1 MNPLQLA
8 KRPNFSV
15 VLLAAGD
22 GTRAKTIGNK
32 VLYRFFD
39 KSILEY
45 SLDVFLKFDELDNLY
60 LVIRP
65 KDEEEMIMIQNRY
78 QDERIKL
85 VYGGASRSES
95 VRNGLKE
102 NASEYV
108 LIHDAARYK
117 ITVEDVDMVL
127 EGLKEYGAVTLYHDV
142 IDTVKL
148 CEEKVTTLERKNLK
162 AVTTPQGFKKEA
174 QEIILNSTGEYYDDL
189 QILEEHQN
197 ITLGFLLETHD
208 NPKFTLPKDIPTYRV
223 GHSLDFHPLKENRK
237 LILGGILF
245 DYPLGLDGHS
255 DADVV
260 YHAVTEA
267 LMGAMGYGDLGTLF
281 PDSDERYRNIDSG
294 YFLLHIKELMLKN
307 RYELVNMDIMI
318 YLEEPKLK
326 DYKSK
331 MEENIAKILCTTPG
345 IINVKAT
352 TMEKKGII
360 GTKEGI
366 AAEAYVLIRKGY
378 Y

>member
-1 MNPLQLA
+1 MNPLQLE
-8 KRPNFSV
+8 KRLNFSV

-22 GTRAKTIGNK
+22 GTRAKTPMNK
-32 VLYRFFD
+32 VLYRFFN

-45 SLDVFLKFDELDNLY
+45 SLDVFLKFTELENLY

-65 KDEEEMIMIQNRY
+65 KDEEEMVAVKNRY

-85 VYGGASRSES
+85 VYGGASRSDS

-102 NASEYV
+102 NSSEYV

-117 ITVEDVDMVL
+117 IEFEDVDMVL
-127 EGLKEYGAVTLYHDV
+127 KGLKEYDAVTLYHDV

-148 CEEKVTTLERKNLK
+148 CEDKVITLERKNLK
-162 AVTTPQGFKKEA
+162 AVTTPQGFKKKA
-174 QEIILNSTGEYYDDL
+174 QEIILQSTGEYYDDL
-189 QILEEHQN
+189 QILENHPD
-197 ITLGFLLETHD
+197 IKLGFLLETHE

-237 LILGGILF
+237 LILGGVNF
-245 DYPLGLDGHS
+245 QYPLGLDGHS
-255 DADVV
+255 DAVVV

-281 PDSDERYRNIDSG
+281 PDTDERYRNIDSS
-294 YFLLHIKELMLKN
+294 YFLSHIKELMSKN
-307 RYELVNMDIMI
+307 RYDLVNMDVII

-326 DYKSK
+326 DHKSK
-331 MEENIAKILCTTPG
+331 MEENIAKLLGTTSG